1 MSSVPSATSTA
12 CTILSVQPFS
22 SAAQMTSVNNLA
34 ANFATCS
41 RLVKTTAGV
50 KLIYYSK
57 SLSFIGAKDG
67 DSLKIAKPLEDPILQ
82 QYCFMAR
89 EFGIWLSR

>member
-1 MSSVPSATSTA
+1 MVAISVRVTA
-12 CTILSVQPFS
+12 
-22 SAAQMTSVNNLA
+22 VNDLA

-41 RLVKTTAGV
+41 RLVKTAAGV
-50 KLIYYSK
+50 KLIYFSK

-67 DSLKIAKPLEDPILQ
+67 DNLKIAKPLEGPILQ